1 MRIKV
6 KIFIPKKY
14 GKYEFEIRKEM
25 RIMDLIEKI
34 NMYNKNIKKTIL
46 KDNEINDDYLI
57 LINGKRAELSSK
69 IKNNDVI
76 SFLTIIS
83 GG

>member
-1 MRIKV
+1 MHVKV

-14 GKYEFEIRKEM
+14 GKYEFEIKREM
-25 RIMDLIEKI
+25 RIIDLIEKI
-34 NMYNKNIKKTIL
+34 NVYNKNIKKTIL

-57 LINGKRAELSSK
+57 LINGKRAKLESK

-76 SFLTIIS
+76 SFLPIIS